1 MAVFYTKEQVDAQ
14 AGEIGKRLK
23 AIRESLK
30 IAEQELV
37 IQKSINK
44 DLITRSE
51 SKNFK
56 FSITSSDQN
65 SSVSRKITQ
74 FFDKNLSSYAADWTL
89 LKNGIFL
96 ANSSGVK
103 SSEDAIT
110 LPNEIIVINNNT
122 LDFSKDTYELIT
134 YATYLELE
142 DIDSVSNEDKVQVES
157 FGSGTKSCKFKVKG
171 HLIVPDTLPKS
182 LEDCSGMFAGASKF
196 NQDISSWD
204 VSNIRYMDNMFQDT
218 VLFNRD
224 LSSWNVVEIPQEPN
238 LFSEGTSSWVLPK
251 PKWGQSNSDIIEK
264 PVYTVHPFSLGSE
277 DFIFNTTNSV
287 DSTSELPIVLGL
299 YSKVGGTWSL
309 YDEYTGILI
318 ADHTGFSLEEVIVV
332 VNQNPDTSTYVEIF
346 LNRTTGN
353 NLGNYKLIGNIEYL
367 SLVFNNLIRESTLE
381 DTISIPEFSNY
392 ISNYSLIT
400 ELASL
405 SVPTSIPEAITDM
418 SYMFED
424 AYSFNQDIST
434 WNTSKVTNMS
444 SMFKNAHTFNQD
456 ITGWDTT
463 LVTDFSYMFKGAY
476 DFNQNISFW
485 DTASAEDMSS
495 MFRSAMVFNQDLSKW
510 DVSSVL
516 SMESMFDSA
525 ETFNQDLSSWSVDLI
540 VEEPF
545 NFSLD
550 ATSWVLPQP
559 KWGGD
564 VCRASSVNI
573 NRNVGS
579 LDVSTGVRA
588 SYRVNE
594 GPWIEYRGEGYED
607 IISYPDYWY
616 YIKHFLTRPRIER
629 SFVTEEGI
637 PYSFPMPIAGGFDV
651 NASVFIGPEYYHY
664 QDSNNPIFQDISRN
678 LYDRAYEFDISNI
691 MYVKGNTTEESPYSI
706 IEEIKE
712 TVLEFRSLPGSGVD
726 LVQAMFGTDYVKIK
740 SCARVRLN
748 RGV

>member
-14 AGEIGKRLK
+14 AGEVGKRLK

-44 DLITRSE
+44 DLITRFE
-51 SKNFK
+51 PKNFK
-56 FSITSSDQN
+56 FSITPSDQN
-65 SSVSRKITQ
+65 PSVSRKITQ

-251 PKWGQSNSDIIEK
+251 PKWGQSKSDIIEK

-299 YSKVGGTWSL
+299 FSEENGTWSL
-309 YDEYTGILI
+309 YDEHTGTLI
-318 ADHTGFSLEEVIVV
+318 ADHTGFSLEEVVVV
-332 VNQNPDTSTYVEIF
+332 VNQNPDSSTYVEIF
-346 LNRTTGN
+346 LNRTGES
-353 NLGNYKLIGNIEYL
+353 NLGSYKLIGKVEYL
-367 SLVFNNLIRESTLE
+367 SLVFNNLIRESNIE

-392 ISNYSLIT
+392 ISNYNFSA
-400 ELASL
+400 ESAKL
-405 SVPTSIPEAITDM
+405 SVPSSIPEAITDLSSM
-418 SYMFED
+418 FADSY
-424 AYSFNQDIST
+424 YFNQDIST

-444 SMFKNAHTFNQD
+444 RMFKNARTFNQD
-456 ITGWDTT
+456 ITGWDTS
-463 LVTDFSYMFKGAY
+463 LVTDFSSMFKGAY
-476 DFNQNISFW
+476 NFNQNIVLW
-485 DTASAEDMSS
+485 NTASAED
-495 MFRSAMVFNQDLSKW
+495 
-510 DVSSVL
+510 
-516 SMESMFDSA
+516 MESMFDSA
-525 ETFNQDLSSWSVDLI
+525 EAFNQDLSSWNVDLI

-691 MYVKGNTTEESPYSI
+691 MYVKGNTIEESPYSI

-712 TVLEFRSLPGSGVD
+712 TVLEFSSIPGSGVD

>member
-14 AGEIGKRLK
+14 AGEVGKRLK

-44 DLITRSE
+44 DLIKRSE

-89 LKNGIFL
+89 LKNGVFL
-96 ANSSGVK
+96 ANSSGLTN
-103 SSEDAIT
+103 SEFVAVTLTPDSIT
-110 LPNEIIVINNNT
+110 INRES
-122 LDFSKDTYELIT
+122 LDSATTDTYELIT
-134 YATYLELE
+134 YATYLKLE
-142 DIDSVSNEDKVQVES
+142 DLSSESNLDKITINS
-157 FGSGTKSCKFKVKG
+157 FGSRTKNCKFNVKG
-171 HLIVPDTLPKS
+171 DLEVPS
-182 LEDCSGMFAGASKF
+182 NISENLEDFSGMFEGSISF
-196 NQDISSWD
+196 NQDISAWD
-204 VSNIRYMDNMFQDT
+204 VKNIKNMDSMFKNSSS
-218 VLFNRD
+218 FNQD
-224 LSSWNVVEIPQEPN
+224 LSSWNVVNIPQEPIM
-238 LFSEGTSSWVLPK
+238 FSEEAISWVLPK
-251 PKWGQSNSDIIEK
+251 PKWGQSSNSDIEEN
-264 PVYTVHPFSLGSE
+264 PVYPIHPFSLGSE
-277 DFIFNTTNSV
+277 DFIFNTTNSA

-299 YSKVGGTWSL
+299 FSEDNGTWSL
-309 YDEYTGILI
+309 YDEHTGTLI
-318 ADHTGFSLEEVIVV
+318 ADHTGFSLEEVEVV
-332 VNQNPDTSTYVEIF
+332 VHQNPDSSTYVEIF
-346 LNRTTGN
+346 LNRTGES
-353 NLGNYKLIGNIEYL
+353 NLGSYKLIGKVEYL
-367 SLVFNNLIRESTLE
+367 SLAFNNLIRESTTE

-392 ISNYSLIT
+392 TSNYNFST
-400 ELASL
+400 ELVEL
-405 SVPTSIPEAITDM
+405 SVPSSIPEAITDL
-418 SYMFED
+418 SSTFAFAD
-424 AYSFNQDIST
+424 SFNQDIST

-444 SMFKNAHTFNQD
+444 RMFRNASTFNQD
-456 ITGWDTT
+456 ISGWDTT
-463 LVTDFSYMFKGAY
+463 LVTDFSSMFRGATA
-476 DFNQNISFW
+476 FNQNIVFW
-485 DTASAEDMSS
+485 NTSSAEDM
-495 MFRSAMVFNQDLSKW
+495 RY
-510 DVSSVL
+510 
-516 SMESMFDSA
+516 MFDSA
-525 ETFNQDLSSWSVDLI
+525 ESFNQDLSSWNVDLI
-540 VEEPF
+540 TEEPY

-573 NRNVGS
+573 NRNIGS

-691 MYVKGNTTEESPYSI
+691 MYVKGNTIEESPHSI

-712 TVLEFRSLPGSGVD
+712 TVLEFRSIPGSGVD